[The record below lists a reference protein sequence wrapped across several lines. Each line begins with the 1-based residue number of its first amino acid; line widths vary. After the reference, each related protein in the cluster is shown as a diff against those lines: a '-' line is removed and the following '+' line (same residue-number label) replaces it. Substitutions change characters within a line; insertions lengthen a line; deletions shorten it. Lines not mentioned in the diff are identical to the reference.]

1 VRRLI
6 INADDFGLTRGVN
19 RAVAELHQAGV
30 LSSATL
36 MARAPAT
43 ADAIEIALTMPS
55 LGVGCHVV
63 LLDSEPVLL
72 PTRDL
77 PHLADPVT
85 GRLRPTL
92 AQFLRM
98 LYGPASRFNARAKIA
113 SEIEAEAAA
122 QISLLQNRG
131 LNLTHID
138 THKHV
143 HMFPA
148 VLRPVLRAARAAGIR
163 TVRNPFEPAWSL
175 HATPQAPRH
184 RRLQVSLLRRLE
196 PAFRRIVA
204 EEGFTTTD
212 GATGVLA
219 TGSLDAE
226 TVASL
231 LSHLPAGTWELVT
244 HPGYNDA
251 DLAHVHTRL
260 RASRDT
266 ERQALQQLHQF
277 PHLEL
282 VSFAAAFASSAH
294 PQTS

>member
-1 VRRLI
+1 MTRLI
-6 INADDFGLTRGVN
+6 INADDFGLTSGVN
-19 RAVAELHQAGV
+19 RAVAELHQAG
-30 LSSATL
+30 LLTSATL
-36 MARAPAT
+36 MARAQAT
-43 ADAIEIALTMPS
+43 ADAIEISLATPS

-63 LLDSEPVLL
+63 LLDGEPVLS
-72 PTRDL
+72 PQSEI
-77 PHLADPVT
+77 PNLADPIT
-85 GRLRPTL
+85 GRFRPSL
-92 AQFLRM
+92 IPFLGAVHRYWPRM
-98 LYGPASRFNARAKIA
+98 AASPMNK
-113 SEIEAEAAA
+113 EIEGEAAA

-131 LNLTHID
+131 IRLTHID

-175 HATPQAPRH
+175 HATQGAPRL
-184 RRLQVSLLRRLE
+184 RRVQVSLLRRLQSS
-196 PAFRRIVA
+196 FHRIVA

-212 GATGVLA
+212 GAIGVLA
-219 TGSLDAE
+219 TGSLDAA

-231 LSHLPAGTWELVT
+231 LRQLPSGTWELVT

-266 ERQALQQLHQF
+266 ERLALEQLRQF
-277 PHLEL
+277 PEIEL
-282 VSFAAAFASSAH
+282 VSF
-294 PQTS
+294 